1 MEPMKLQN
9 GEVYGAV
16 NALAQLS
23 EKELPVK
30 VSYWLARLAN
40 KLDGTFKAIDK
51 VRAELI
57 RKHGKEEHEGSGNF
71 GIKPEDP
78 NWEKFNIDF
87 NDLMMEEIEVDITPV
102 VIPIKLP
109 ETVDDKPL
117 TIKLNVLAALEKFV
131 EIEA

>member
-1 MEPMKLQN
+1 MKLQN

-16 NALAQLS
+16 SALAQLAD
-23 EKELPVK
+23 KELPVK

-40 KLDGTFKAIDK
+40 KLDGEFKAIDK

-57 RKHGKEEHEGSGNF
+57 KKHGKEQTESRGDFTINPKDE
-71 GIKPEDP
+71 
-78 NWEKFNIDF
+78 NWEKFSIDF
-87 NDLMMEEIEVDITPV
+87 NDLMMEETEVDIEPV
-102 VIPIKLP
+102 KLPIKLP